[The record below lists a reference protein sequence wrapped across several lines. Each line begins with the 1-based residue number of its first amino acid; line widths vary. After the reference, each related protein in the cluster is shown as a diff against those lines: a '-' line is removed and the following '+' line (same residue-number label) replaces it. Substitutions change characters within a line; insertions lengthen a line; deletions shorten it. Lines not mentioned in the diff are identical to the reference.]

1 MKDLKSVVERA
12 VTNVGA
18 TKVSYIKRNQ
28 ALIELLRNEKK
39 PHNKA
44 SLDALTQL
52 KFRFVDEIV
61 DDLEELV
68 FGDNL
73 VEQHN
78 LYTTPEQWKA
88 YMDAHNGMDMYIFT
102 DENINEQ
109 VKKDYF
115 HTVASL
121 VYEHIINDDFEIP
134 SYWVKSYE
142 NK

>member
-1 MKDLKSVVERA
+1 
-12 VTNVGA
+12 
-18 TKVSYIKRNQ
+18 
-28 ALIELLRNEKK
+28 
-39 PHNKA
+39 
-44 SLDALTQL
+44 
-52 KFRFVDEIV
+52 
-61 DDLEELV
+61 
-68 FGDNL
+68 
-73 VEQHN
+73 
-78 LYTTPEQWKA
+78 
-88 YMDAHNGMDMYIFT
+88 MDAHNGMDMYIFT